1 MIDPHLEG
9 LSISRQC
16 ELFFIPRS
24 TYYYQRR
31 EPSPFAAIDR
41 IWTAH
46 PAFGSTKITQMLFRL
61 GGVIAN
67 RKRVRRLM
75 KLMGVASLAPRTT
88 TTKANPAHIKY
99 PYLLRDVWLITRI
112 RPGRRI

>member
-24 TYYYQRR
+24 TYHYQRR

-46 PAFGSTKITQMLFRL
+46 PAFGSTKITQMLFRQ
-61 GGVIAN
+61 GGVTAN
-67 RKRVRRLM
+67 RKPVRRLM
-75 KLMGVASLAPRTT
+75 KLMGSRHSPLG
-88 TTKANPAHIKY
+88 
-99 PYLLRDVWLITRI
+99 
-112 RPGRRI
+112 RPPPKPTPPTSSIPTC

>member
-16 ELFFIPRS
+16 ELLFIPRS

-46 PAFGSTKITQMLFRL
+46 PAFGSTKITQMLFRQ

-75 KLMGVASLAPRTT
+75 GLMGISSLAPG
-88 TTKANPAHIKY
+88 
-99 PYLLRDVWLITRI
+99 
-112 RPGRRI
+112 RPPPKPTPLTSSIPTC